1 MSVHLQELT
10 KSKRVLLLQGPMGD
24 FFSQLALWLEQ
35 NHIESH
41 KLILNGGDWFFSK
54 NTNNLHYRGRLSLFD
69 QWLTDQVKKHQFDA
83 MVCFGDCRFYHRIAK
98 QVASE
103 LGVKF
108 FVFEEGYVRPN
119 YITFEE
125 EGVNDFSSFKRYYQ
139 GADQSIP
146 DIPLPDRPE
155 QVDSNFQKLIQS
167 AICYYLFWVLCLF
180 LYPYYKHHRLLSP
193 IQEIFYW
200 AKSGIQ
206 RVINA
211 RREPYQFLNLIQ
223 HHSER
228 YFIVALQV
236 HNDSQVRV
244 HSDYPDVKDFIEEVM
259 LSFSKHTDK
268 KKHLVLKHHP
278 MDRGYRNY
286 SRLIKN
292 LGLKFGIQ
300 DRVHYVC
307 DVHLPTLMKHSLGVV
322 TINSTTGIQSLHHGK
337 PVIALGRA
345 IYNLPKLTYQES
357 LDKFWH
363 NPGRVNRLHYRR
375 FRYALVYYSQLNGS
389 YYGRSPWMHGDM
401 KRKIVIHHQSSYQ
414 DSI

>member
-1 MSVHLQELT
+1 MSVHLQELIQ
-10 KSKRVLLLQGPMGD
+10 SKRVLLLQGPMGD
-24 FFSQLALWLEQ
+24 YFKTVSCWLKK
-35 NHIESH
+35 NNIESY
-41 KLILNGGDWFFSK
+41 KLVLNGGDWFFSK
-54 NTNNLHYRGRLSLFD
+54 NLNNLHYRGRLSLFD
-69 QWLTDQVKKHQFDA
+69 QWLTDQVKAHGFDA
-83 MVCFGDCRFYHRIAK
+83 MICFGDCRFYHRIAK
-98 QVASE
+98 QVATE

-139 GADQSIP
+139 NADHTIP
-146 DIPLPDRPE
+146 DLPLPDRPL
-155 QVDSNFQKLIQS
+155 QVDSSFKKLIKT
-167 AICYYLFWVLCLF
+167 AISYYLLWVLCSF
-180 LYPYYKHHRLLSP
+180 LYPYYKHHRLISP
-193 IQEIFYW
+193 FKEVLYW
-200 AKSGIQ
+200 LKSGFQ

-211 RREPYQFLNLIQ
+211 RREPYQFLDLIQ
-223 HHSER
+223 HHSDR

-244 HSDYPDVKDFIEEVM
+244 HSDYADVKDFIEEVM
-259 LSFSKHTDK
+259 LSFSEHTDK
-268 KKHLVLKHHP
+268 QKHLVLKHHP

-286 SRLIKN
+286 SRFIKS
-292 LGLKFGIQ
+292 LSLRLGIQ

-307 DVHLPTLMKHSLGVV
+307 DVHLPTLMKHSLGIV
-322 TINSTTGIQSLHHGK
+322 TINSTTGIQALHHGK

-345 IYNLPKLTYQES
+345 IYNLPKLTYQGT

-389 YYGRSPWMHGDM
+389 YYGESPWMDTDL
-401 KRKIVIHHQSSYQ
+401 KSKLESSRYRSYK